1 VAVTIVE
8 LAANREWISEA
19 RTAFEADFSPNFTL
33 SGPLTESLHQYNTR
47 LFNLALDHYLR
58 GQEMASSRQQVR
70 AAMEGANDLVKLA
83 GLLGRE
89 WTQAIA
95 GASDDETFKSL
106 VNIYPYAYGL
116 AYVASHAHDDPTL
129 AHFFLSASLIWGA
142 FYSRVELT

>member
-1 VAVTIVE
+1 MAVTIVE

-19 RTAFEADFSPNFTL
+19 RTAFEADFSPTFTL

-58 GQEMASSRQQVR
+58 GQEMTSSRQLR
-70 AAMEGANDLVKLA
+70 AKIEEANDLVDLA

-89 WTQAIA
+89 WTQVIA
-95 GASDDETFKSL
+95 GAPKDEALKSL